1 MEKVEKNNK
10 IICPHCKGN
19 GYIRVPYQL
28 AKEEITAQC
37 GMCNSE
43 GEIDA
48 EEAEN
53 IIVDADGV
61 HRLN

>member
-1 MEKVEKNNK
+1 MEKVEKKNK

-28 AKEEITAQC
+28 AEEEITAQC
-37 GMCNSE
+37 GICNSE
-43 GEIDA
+43 GEIVA

-61 HRLN
+61 HRLH